1 MESEEGPQSLL
12 AARLTQKAN
21 MQQLVWDN
29 TFNTFNALKELLHE
43 FSAELDEHLD
53 EKLDKRVRIEYRDR
67 GKFEAQLQVAGDVL
81 IFTMHTNVFTFDRGH
96 AVWTNPYVASDPDNA
111 YCGVINIY
119 NFLADSFKYN
129 RGGDTGYLIGRVFV
143 NRRMH
148 YFVEGKRQSGVHQEE
163 MGSAIL
169 DRGAI
174 VGIINSAV
182 AYALDFD
189 LLVPPYDLVK
199 TVNVEDLNTK
209 FEGTKLETGKRLGY
223 EFCIDDI

>member
-1 MESEEGPQSLL
+1 MENEEGGRSPL

-29 TFNTFNALKELLHE
+29 TFGAFNLLKELLHE
-43 FSAELDEHLD
+43 FSAELDEQLD
-53 EKLDKRVRIEYRDR
+53 EKLDKRIRIEYRDR

-81 IFTMHTNVFTFDRGH
+81 IFTMHTNVFCFDRGNQ
-96 AVWTNPYVASDPDNA
+96 VWNTPYVAEDPDNA

-129 RGGDTGYLIGRVFV
+129 RGGDEGYLIGRVFV

-148 YFVEGKRQSGVHQEE
+148 YFVEGKRQSGVHLDGF
-163 MGSAIL
+163 GSEIL

-174 VGIINSAV
+174 LEIIGSAV
-182 AYALDFD
+182 SYALDFD
-189 LLVPPYDLVK
+189 LLVPPYDMVK
-199 TVNVEDLNTK
+199 KVQVEDLNTK
-209 FEGTKLETGKRLGY
+209 FEGSKLETGKRLGY
-223 EFCIDDI
+223 DFCIDDI